1 MWNVNWLSLNT
12 IMWEK
17 SFIIQPYW
25 IDHFKWWSFYFSCW
39 RREEFRHC
47 HCSSH
52 KLQQVSWAAELLLL
66 SLFLAPPSTEAGGHR
81 FMQVLLR
88 FYDQFVQ
95 DKFISHKTMH
105 KILPKWSLILFQSI
119 WKTSPGHFSFLEGGL
134 WDV

>member
-1 MWNVNWLSLNT
+1 MLTGCLLIQSCGRSGRSHSPFNLTESTTSNGGAFTFLVG
-12 IMWEK
+12 EGK
-17 SFIIQPYW
+17 SSGIAIAP
-25 IDHFKWWSFYFSCW
+25 HT
-39 RREEFRHC
+39 
-47 HCSSH
+47 SSNR
-52 KLQQVSWAAELLLL
+52 SAELLLL

-119 WKTSPGHFSFLEGGL
+119 
-134 WDV
+134 